1 MKTIKR
7 ILALVPAVLVLLWC
21 VVPFGSMAAIENKGD
36 YPEAF
41 FDAFPDIDFLQSEV
55 CESSSYVLIYYVSD
69 QSALFDYPS
78 FRTRSIYIPLNTS
91 LLVDNGSGIY
101 SYSTIPSNSSLS
113 RFYYQYTGIYLA
125 HPSYPINSGFDLT
138 SGSYHSITSFSIDS
152 VAEDVVLNGTIGKE
166 FVADNV
172 SYNVIHFDF
181 VIDGE
186 SVGSDEIE
194 VDTFPKLEG
203 DTTLNIYQLDDK
215 GYKVKD
221 TANTYLSLQTFQI
234 DITNNS
240 DKSFQYACY
249 IMPKGES
256 LTYHSN
262 YSDILGSRFFSNNP
276 TFIYITDEIFYNYL
290 GTDNPTSPHYNNQYR
305 IVYAP
310 SSWHLIEA
318 GASESVYIGEN
329 QLQLKKDIEY
339 DIVILGVFTEYG
351 EIIDGTLNNGLNM
364 FFPDNSSLNSI
375 VTGID
380 PYVTFYSEYEVKE
393 YYRSTF
399 SLDKDTSYCN
409 TQYSNDGSFDM
420 VNTHVYP
427 YNPNTSNDE
436 VFNTIYGQSFE
447 GETSYHNNVFNPNYN
462 GAHVDYPGSNPGIN
476 NNFGSGVSLT
486 SGFNSFFGMITDL
499 LKHLP
504 GPFLSI
510 FIFGFSS
517 IVVIAIIKAVKS

>member
-1 MKTIKR
+1 MKIIKR

-21 VVPFGSMAAIENKGD
+21 VVPFGSMAAEDIENNGD
-36 YPEAF
+36 YPETF
-41 FDAFPDIDFLQSEV
+41 FDAFPDIDFLQTEV
-55 CESSSYVLIYYVSD
+55 YESSSYVLIYYASD
-69 QSALFDYPS
+69 QSGDYPVY
-78 FRTRSIYIPLNTS
+78 RTRTLYIPLNTS

-101 SYSTIPSNSSLS
+101 SYSTIPSNSSIS
-113 RFYYQYTGIYLA
+113 PFYYQYTGIYLA
-125 HPSYPINSGFDLT
+125 HPSYPINSGFSLA
-138 SGSYHSITSFSIDS
+138 SSYCSIISFTIDNI
-152 VAEDVVLNGTIGKE
+152 AEDVVLNGTIGKE

-186 SVGSDEIE
+186 SVGSDKIE
-194 VDTFPKLEG
+194 VDSFPKLEG

-215 GYKVKD
+215 GYKVKES
-221 TANTYLSLQTFQI
+221 ANTYLSLQTFQI

-240 DKSFQYACY
+240 NKSFQYACY

-276 TFIYITDEIFYNYL
+276 TFIYIADEIFCNYL
-290 GTDNPTSPHYNNQYR
+290 GNENPTTPIYNNQYR

-339 DIVILGVFTEYG
+339 DVVILGVFTEYG
-351 EIIDGTLNNGLNM
+351 EIIDGTLNNGS
-364 FFPDNSSLNSI
+364 SSLLNPI
-375 VTGID
+375 VTVID
-380 PYVTFYSEYEVKE
+380 PYVTFYSGYEVKE

-399 SLDKDTSYCN
+399 SLDRDTSYCN
-409 TQYSNDGSFDM
+409 TQYSDDGSFDM

-427 YNPNTSNDE
+427 YDPNTSNNE
-436 VFNTIYGQSFE
+436 VFNTIYGQTFE
-447 GETSYHNNVFNPNYN
+447 GETSYHNTVFNPNYN

-504 GPFLSI
+504 GPFLNI

-517 IVVIAIIKAVKS
+517 IIVIAIIKAVKS